1 MLDHLPD
8 TLSAELDRL
17 GIRTNT
23 NIATAVDANKNKT
36 AVERDYTSKK
46 PNLDEHGEPDF

>member
-8 TLSAELDRL
+8 TLSAELNRL
-17 GIRTNT
+17 GVYTT
-23 NIATAVDANKNKT
+23 SDNIKELGDFAQRPK
-36 AVERDYTSKK
+36 EYTFKK